1 MTAVISA
8 IQRAHCHPATATL
21 SATFIKRTP
30 KPTHFNLPKAPRLRA
45 DERREVPVQ
54 PVLGEGR
61 EGAENVVRRQPDR
74 DLGTAGERVAVVGWQ
89 LYESIE
95 EIKAVRMV
103 VESAW

>member
-1 MTAVISA
+1 
-8 IQRAHCHPATATL
+8 
-21 SATFIKRTP
+21 
-30 KPTHFNLPKAPRLRA
+30 
-45 DERREVPVQ
+45 VQ